1 MTVPA
6 LIPQITFSGTGSGT
20 LGPFSLIKS
29 GTPIYFT
36 ANSQIKVYRYDT
48 TTDTTPELL
57 VEGTDYDLTGGPDA
71 GSITLTSPQTG
82 LLTAERLFVYREGS
96 VTQDLDLSYGGS
108 FSGPNI
114 EARFDRTTQQI
125 QDLRREVQSA
135 IRFANLAGD
144 NIPNTLPVEKALNK
158 VVYLTGTAANPVVAT
173 ADLNAEST
181 LSASD
186 LADVNTVAAD
196 LNGADTIGEV
206 AAWLAGGGGTG
217 SGGGTPV
224 LATYAAAVA
233 LDVSEYVSG
242 QMIYIKG
249 RTSENDG
256 SGGFWC
262 WNTGDLSSEV
272 TADTEQARY
281 LAPTSDA
288 TGASGAFVK
297 QTMGNTIFNVLEY
310 GATGDGTTD
319 DTDAVNAA
327 IAAIPTTGNTPGGV
341 LYFPRGHYRLD
352 QIDDIPD
359 YTTVMGDGPTSTR
372 LDFQDQASG
381 NGLSTAGTSYFV
393 VFKDFLLQSAYAH
406 GIHADNMSQGRFE
419 NVFVRWCGT
428 DGIYIDNSSYQIT
441 LENVRTDSNTGI
453 GLNIEG
459 FVTSIFCQ
467 NVFARLNGSHGIRIN
482 DAVYTRL
489 ANCSSDQNTGNGYI
503 ASNVTCLTLA
513 GCSAEKNT
521 KTAIKFAASNAIAAN
536 CLNGASG
543 VYGYVREVT
552 IDTFFSFHNGQEAGT
567 TTASF
572 IACDSDDSREIDVLL
587 VNCRDEVNVSQYTDA
602 SYVPANS
609 VDITGNTR
617 LTTGFQCR
625 FDKLT
630 SVGAG
635 SYYWD
640 GLNTRTVPKWGQQW
654 SGVNFDTYINSV
666 LVQRTSEAGT
676 TFRGSTYGS
685 AFFNLLGTYTGA
697 GSVGMAIKTGDT
709 NAGARDWGFYNG
721 NWARGDLAIMQ
732 SASQGGNPISGN
744 VTLLLDQNRRVAIQ
758 TSTAY
763 EALTVN
769 GNICGVADNTKTC
782 GTATFRWSV
791 VYAGTGTINTSDE
804 RDKQNIEDPSDAEIR
819 AISRVLGQIRKFRW
833 KDAVEEKGDG
843 ARVHFGVIAQEVLA
857 AFEAEGLDARCYGL
871 FCEDLRWEHVKQ
883 SNGFIPARDED
894 GNPVLDA
901 DGNEIQIEQFEMV
914 KTAVLDENGQQTTRM
929 GVRYDQ
935 LMSLAMAAMWA
946 RLN

>member
-1 MTVPA
+1 MTISAV
-6 LIPQITFSGTGSGT
+6 TESRVVYTGSGT
-20 LGPFSLIKS
+20 LGPFSVAK
-29 GTPIYFT
+29 GGVPITFSDNT
-36 ANSQIKVYRYDT
+36 HIKVRRYASAIAT
-48 TTDTTPELL
+48 TGTLL
-57 VEGTDYDLTGGPDA
+57 TEDTDYTLTGGPA
-71 GSITLTSPQTG
+71 SGQVTLISPAQGVLTSSERLEIERDVPISQNLDLINGANFSSTALENRLDRIIEAIADVDTRSRRTFSLHFTDG
-82 LLTAERLFVYREGS
+82 EAVQMPPAAERANKYLYFDESGNPTAYSGASYEADIAAVADY
-96 VTQDLDLSYGGS
+96 LDE
-108 FSGPNI
+108 I
-114 EARFDRTTQQI
+114 
-125 QDLRREVQSA
+125 A
-135 IRFANLAGD
+135 IVADADADIATIAD
-144 NIPNTLPVEKALNK
+144 NIDAILAASAAG
-158 VVYLTGTAANPVVAT
+158 LTSVA
-173 ADLNAEST
+173 SH
-181 LSASD
+181 
-186 LADVNTVAAD
+186 
-196 LNGADTIGEV
+196 
-206 AAWLAGGGGTG
+206 
-217 SGGGTPV
+217 
-224 LATYAAAVA
+224 AAAVA
-233 LDVSEYVSG
+233 LDTSG
-242 QMIYIKG
+242 YSNGQAIFIRG
-249 RTSENDG
+249 RTSQNDG
-256 SGGFWC
+256 GGGIWC
-262 WNTGDLSSEV
+262 WNTADLSSEV
-272 TADTEQARY
+272 TADPEAARY
-281 LAPTSDA
+281 LPPSSDD

-297 QTMGNTIFNVLEY
+297 QTGGNTVFNVLEY

-441 LENVRTDSNTGI
+441 LENVRTDSNDGM

-467 NVFARLNGSHGIRIN
+467 NVFARLNGSHGFRIN

-521 KTAIKFAASNAIAAN
+521 KSAIKFAASDAIAAN

-543 VYGYVREVT
+543 EYGYVREVT
-552 IDTFFSFHNGQEAGT
+552 IDTFFSFHNAQETGT

-587 VNCRDEVNVSQYTDA
+587 VNCRDEVDVGEYTDA

-617 LTTGFQCR
+617 MTTGFQCR

-635 SYYWD
+635 CYYWD
-640 GLNTRTVPKWGQQW
+640 ALNTRTVPKWGQQW
-654 SGVNFDTYINSV
+654 GGVNWDTYINDV
-666 LVQRTSEAGT
+666 LVQRTSTAGT
-676 TFRGSTYGS
+676 TFRGSTINS
-685 AFFNLLGTYTGA
+685 AFFNLLGTTDSAGA
-697 GSVGMAIKTGDT
+697 VGLAIKTSDS
-709 NAGARDWGFYNG
+709 NANARDWGIVNG
-721 NWARGDLAIMQ
+721 NWARGDLAFIR
-732 SASQGGNPISGN
+732 STTAGGNPVSGGD
-744 VTLLLDQNRRVAIQ
+744 VGLLIDQNRNVCVK
-758 TSTAY
+758 TSTGY

-782 GTATFRWSV
+782 GTATFRWST

-804 RDKQNIEDPSDAEIR
+804 REKRDIEDPSDAEIR
-819 AISRVLGQIRKFRW
+819 AISRVLGQIRKYRW
-833 KDAVEEKGDG
+833 KDAYEEKGDG
-843 ARVHFGVIAQEVLA
+843 ARIHFGVIAQEVLA
-857 AFEAEGLDARCYGL
+857 AFEAEGLDARRYAL
-871 FCEDLRWEHVKQ
+871 FCEDPMWEYERNVTDVVTMRDEEG
-883 SNGFIPARDED
+883 NAVLDED
-894 GNPVLDA
+894 GN
-901 DGNEIQIEQFEMV
+901 EITTEQFEMIQ
-914 KTAVLDENGQQTTRM
+914 KPLLDDEGNQVTRM

-946 RLN
+946 RLEA

>member
-1 MTVPA
+1 VTVAA
-6 LIPQITFSGTGSGT
+6 LIPQITFSGTVSGT

-29 GTPIYFT
+29 GTPIHFAT
-36 ANSQIKVYRYDT
+36 NSEIKVYRYDT

-71 GSITLTSPQTG
+71 GSLMLTSPQTG
-82 LLTAERLFVYREGS
+82 LLSAERLFVYRENA

-114 EARFDRTTQQI
+114 EARFDRTTRQI
-125 QDLRREVQSA
+125 QDLRREVQSS
-135 IRFANLAGD
+135 IRLANLSAD
-144 NIPNTLPVEKALNK
+144 DIPRTLPLEKAIDRL
-158 VVYLTGTAANPVVAT
+158 VYISGTAADPVVST
-173 ADLNAEST
+173 VPLPGESS

-217 SGGGTPV
+217 GGGGMVVVASYTA
-224 LATYAAAVA
+224 ATAI
-233 LDVSEYVSG
+233 DVSGYSNG
-242 QMIYIKG
+242 QAIFIRG
-249 RTSENDG
+249 RTSQNDG
-256 SGGFWC
+256 GGGIWC
-262 WNTGDLSSEV
+262 WNTADLSSEV
-272 TADTEQARY
+272 TADPEAARY
-281 LAPTSDA
+281 LPPSSDD

-297 QTMGNTIFNVLEY
+297 QTGGNTVFNVLEY

-441 LENVRTDSNTGI
+441 LENVRTDSNDGM

-467 NVFARLNGSHGIRIN
+467 NVFARLNGSHGFRIN

-521 KTAIKFAASNAIAAN
+521 KSAIKFAASDAIAAN

-543 VYGYVREVT
+543 EYGYVREVT
-552 IDTFFSFHNGQEAGT
+552 IDTFFSFHNAQETGT

-587 VNCRDEVNVSQYTDA
+587 VNCRDEVDV
-602 SYVPANS
+602 
-609 VDITGNTR
+609 
-617 LTTGFQCR
+617 
-625 FDKLT
+625 
-630 SVGAG
+630 
-635 SYYWD
+635 
-640 GLNTRTVPKWGQQW
+640 
-654 SGVNFDTYINSV
+654 
-666 LVQRTSEAGT
+666 
-676 TFRGSTYGS
+676 
-685 AFFNLLGTYTGA
+685 
-697 GSVGMAIKTGDT
+697 
-709 NAGARDWGFYNG
+709 
-721 NWARGDLAIMQ
+721 
-732 SASQGGNPISGN
+732 
-744 VTLLLDQNRRVAIQ
+744 
-758 TSTAY
+758 
-763 EALTVN
+763 
-769 GNICGVADNTKTC
+769 
-782 GTATFRWSV
+782 
-791 VYAGTGTINTSDE
+791 
-804 RDKQNIEDPSDAEIR
+804 
-819 AISRVLGQIRKFRW
+819 
-833 KDAVEEKGDG
+833 
-843 ARVHFGVIAQEVLA
+843 
-857 AFEAEGLDARCYGL
+857 
-871 FCEDLRWEHVKQ
+871 
-883 SNGFIPARDED
+883 
-894 GNPVLDA
+894 
-901 DGNEIQIEQFEMV
+901 
-914 KTAVLDENGQQTTRM
+914 
-929 GVRYDQ
+929 
-935 LMSLAMAAMWA
+935 
-946 RLN
+946 